1 MTNQIATVLEAHV
14 PFERQADLQSAYLE
28 AARETYPP
36 GLVRSALLQDNGDP
50 TLWRIETIW
59 ESFDALVAM
68 RASGLPPRGILMF
81 RAAGVEPTL
90 SAFRVVV
97 DFHARAGA

>member
-14 PFERQADLQSAYLE
+14 PLERQGDLQSAYRE
-28 AARETYPP
+28 AASETYPP
-36 GLVRSALLQDNGDP
+36 GLVRSVLLQDNGDP
-50 TLWRIETIW
+50 TLWRIETVW
-59 ESFDALVAM
+59 ESFEALASM
-68 RASGLPPRGILMF
+68 RAAGVPPKGILMF

-97 DFHARAGA
+97 DFQARAGA